1 MTGLRFEQ
9 KEEGS
14 YYKLILHI
22 GDCYVP
28 VSDEIVEELKQHASA
43 TADRFLSVLLDKV
56 GYSSYLKEQIQ
67 TQLEKGG
74 NTGSQI
80 SALQQSLQTP

>member
-9 KEEGS
+9 TGEGN
-14 YYKLILHI
+14 YYKQILHI

-28 VSDEIVEELKQHASA
+28 VSDEIMEELKQHTSA

-67 TQLEKGG
+67 TQLAQGG
-74 NTGSQI
+74 NTSAQL
-80 SALQQSLQTP
+80 SALQQSLQAM